1 MARRI
6 LSFDVGT
13 KNLAYAHVEVQEEG
27 DASPITRVLA
37 WGVIDVT
44 EFDGPGPVGGRPA
57 SVVRSVLRA
66 LHSDPMF
73 SDPDEWDV
81 VLIENQPSLKNPS
94 MKTVQVAIN
103 AFFELY
109 IQQRG
114 ADDTKHVVLVNAR
127 NKVNDIVPKSSTYK
141 ERKRASV
148 EACTAMLDAMDGAE
162 VARETLKTSKKK
174 DDLCDAFMQA
184 NWYCCNQRCSA
195 NKTKGKRGGSKKAS
209 SLVADTASLVADTAS
224 LVADTAAPVADTASL
239 AVVQAAA
246 SVTRRRGGGAVTRR
260 RGGAAETGPGEGEG
274 EGAAVAT
281 VATVAAVSDTSA
293 PPTA

>member
-195 NKTKGKRGGSKKAS
+195 KKTKSSKKAP
-209 SLVADTASLVADTAS
+209 
-224 LVADTAAPVADTASL
+224 AARVADTASL
-239 AVVQAAA
+239 AVVQEVA
-246 SVTRRRGGGAVTRR
+246 SVTRRAGGAVTRRAGGAVTRR

-274 EGAAVAT
+274 EGEGATVAT

>member
-1 MARRI
+1 MARRV

-27 DASPITRVLA
+27 DAAPITRVLA

-44 EFDGPGPVGGRPA
+44 EFDGGSVGGRPA

-66 LHSDPMF
+66 LHSDPLF

-81 VLIENQPSLKNPS
+81 VLVENQPSLKNPS

-103 AFFELY
+103 AFFEMY

-114 ADDTKHVVLVNAR
+114 ADDQKHVVLVNAR
-127 NKVNDIVPKSSTYK
+127 NKVSDIVSRTSTYK

-162 VARETLKTSKKK
+162 DARETLRTSKKK

-184 NWYCCNQRCSA
+184 NWYCCNQR
-195 NKTKGKRGGSKKAS
+195 GSKAKG
-209 SLVADTASLVADTAS
+209 
-224 LVADTAAPVADTASL
+224 
-239 AVVQAAA
+239 
-246 SVTRRRGGGAVTRR
+246 RRGGGKEKTEATAATAPSSVT
-260 RGGAAETGPGEGEG
+260 
-274 EGAAVAT
+274 
-281 VATVAAVSDTSA
+281 
-293 PPTA
+293 